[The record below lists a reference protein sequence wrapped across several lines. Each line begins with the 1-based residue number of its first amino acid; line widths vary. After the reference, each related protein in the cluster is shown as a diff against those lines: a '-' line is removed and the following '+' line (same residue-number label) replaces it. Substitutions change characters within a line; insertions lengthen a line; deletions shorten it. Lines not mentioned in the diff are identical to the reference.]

1 MPTDTLALIAYIVST
16 TFTPGPNNITAT
28 AAGVAL
34 GLKRSL
40 SYLSGIALGFFI
52 LMIATGYFTFSLR
65 SQYSALGDII
75 RYIGF
80 VYMLWL
86 CVSLFVGKKNPE
98 LQKRKYS
105 FKNGMLLQLINP
117 KVMLYGITLYGVFS
131 KSLARNALGILLSAM
146 GLACIGFLAVLTWC
160 SAGSAF
166 NKRLSDKKT
175 LLVFNI
181 AMAALLLYSAFS
193 ILLDRKV

>member
-1 MPTDTLALIAYIVST
+1 MSTDTLALIAYIVST

-40 SYLSGIALGFFI
+40 PYLSGIALGFFI

-75 RYIGF
+75 KYIGF

-131 KSLARNALGILLSAM
+131 KSLARNTLGILLSAM
-146 GLACIGFLAVLTWC
+146 CLACIGFLAVLTWC

-166 NKRLSDKKT
+166 TRRLKDKKT
-175 LLVFNI
+175 LLLFNLT
-181 AMAALLLYSAFS
+181 MAALLLYSAFS
-193 ILLDRKV
+193 IVLDRKI

>member
-1 MPTDTLALIAYIVST
+1 MPTDTLALIAYVVST

-40 SYLSGIALGFFI
+40 PYLSGIALGFFI
-52 LMIATGYFTFSLR
+52 LMIASGYFTFSLR
-65 SQYSALGDII
+65 SQYSAFGDIL
-75 RYIGF
+75 RCAGF

-98 LQKRKYS
+98 LQKRNYS

-117 KVMLYGITLYGVFS
+117 KVMLYGITLYGVFA
-131 KSLARNALGILLSAM
+131 KSLARNTLGILLSAM
-146 GLACIGFLAVLTWC
+146 GLAFLSASRDASDVSLIEGRENVLK
-160 SAGSAF
+160 SLELG
-166 NKRLSDKKT
+166 
-175 LLVFNI
+175 
-181 AMAALLLYSAFS
+181 
-193 ILLDRKV
+193 

>member
-1 MPTDTLALIAYIVST
+1 MPTDTLALIAYVVST

-40 SYLSGIALGFFI
+40 PYLSGIALGFFI
-52 LMIATGYFTFSLR
+52 LMIASGYFTFSLR
-65 SQYSALGDII
+65 SQYSAFGDIL
-75 RYIGF
+75 RCAGF

-98 LQKRKYS
+98 LQKRNYS

-117 KVMLYGITLYGVFS
+117 KVMLYGITLYGVFA
-131 KSLARNALGILLSAM
+131 KSLARNTLGILLSAM

-160 SAGSAF
+160 SAGFAF

-193 ILLDRKV
+193 IILDRKI